1 MVIACMHVD
10 MCVVLGMSDI
20 EKSFFF
26 IRHVEGGRV
35 FGFGEFPYADWISS
49 VSLQT
54 RKTPCLLEVVCL

>member
-1 MVIACMHVD
+1 

-20 EKSFFF
+20 EKSFCVSFS
-26 IRHVEGGRV
+26 RHVEGGRV